1 MKTMPVLF
9 AISLL
14 ALPACSK
21 PAQPSETA
29 AASQASKQADP
40 HASVTDTSLA
50 LMTEAASSP
59 AEAAIAYDF
68 PEGWTRVKPKS
79 MMRMDQATIVG
90 PGGDGELAVFFF
102 GTGGGGGVQAN
113 LDRWAEQID
122 GGTPVTSAFE
132 HGGYKIS
139 WVESAGT
146 LIASGMGGSSE
157 SMPNY
162 RLLGAVVEGEGGPWF
177 FKATGPD
184 ATMTAQKESFLA
196 MLRTVRP
203 NAAATKKAT
212 F

>member
-1 MKTMPVLF
+1 MKTTSMFL
-9 AISLL
+9 ALSLL
-14 ALPACSK
+14 VLPACSK
-21 PAQPSETA
+21 SEAPSAPGASPQAAKQP
-29 AASQASKQADP
+29 DP
-40 HASVTDTSLA
+40 HASVTDTGLA

-68 PEGWTRVKPKS
+68 PSGWTRVKPKS
-79 MMRMDQATIVG
+79 QMRMDQAIITG
-90 PGGDGELAVFFF
+90 PGGEGELAVFFF
-102 GTGGGGGVQAN
+102 GAGGGGGIQAN

-122 GGTPVTSAFE
+122 GGTPVTSKFE

-146 LIASGMGGSSE
+146 MLASGMGGSSE
-157 SMPNY
+157 PKPNY
-162 RLLGAVVEGEGGPWF
+162 RLLGAVVEGKGGPWF

-184 ATMTAQKESFLA
+184 ATMTSQKEAFLA

-203 NAAATKKAT
+203 NEATPKAGS

>member
-1 MKTMPVLF
+1 MKTTYVIL
-9 AISLL
+9 AVSLA
-14 ALPACSK
+14 ALTACSK
-21 PAQPSETA
+21 SAEPSA
-29 AASQASKQADP
+29 PSAVSQAAKQPDP
-40 HASVTDTSLA
+40 HASVTDTGLA

-68 PEGWTRVKPKS
+68 PAGWTRVKPKS
-79 MMRMDQATIVG
+79 MMRMDQATIEG
-90 PGGDGELAVFFF
+90 PGGNGELAVFFF
-102 GTGGGGGVQAN
+102 GSGGGGGVQAN

-122 GGTPVTSAFE
+122 GGTPVTATFE
-132 HGGYKIS
+132 HGRYKIS

-146 LIASGMGGSSE
+146 MLASGMGGASE

-184 ATMTAQKESFLA
+184 ATMTAQKEAFLS
-196 MLRTVRP
+196 MLRTIRP
-203 NAAATKKAT
+203 NPGAAKGAT